1 MTIKTAAKIADAL
14 AIISKLT
21 ETTVEDITDTLIGIA
36 WSEEDADKIL
46 DAANE

>member
-1 MTIKTAAKIADAL
+1 MKTKTAAKIADAL

-21 ETTVEDITDTLIGIA
+21 ETTVEEMVETLIGTA
-36 WSEEDADKIL
+36 WSEEDASDIL